1 MNENVWSRATAHGK
15 VNLFFGV
22 GALQLDGYHDVL
34 SIYQA
39 LSLRED
45 ISVRFA
51 FDESSIVVDGTLHE
65 DQLLEVPLG
74 ESNLVAK
81 AAKLIASL
89 GGLEEP
95 KLDFEI
101 FKRVPVAG
109 GMAGGSADAAAAML
123 AANQL
128 LQTGFSSARLIE
140 ESVALGADVPF
151 GLLGGT
157 AVGTGRGEK
166 LESLSLGTE
175 LHLVMIVN
183 ENGLS
188 TPKVYAELD
197 RQRESD
203 GINTRELPAIPSPS
217 ALIDALASA
226 DIGAIA
232 KHIHNDLEPA
242 ALALLPE
249 LELTIA
255 AAERYGALRAFVS
268 GSGPTVAALVETAD
282 DALALEMALR
292 HANFDAFATSSTTHG
307 ARLLDDEGN

>member
-1 MNENVWSRATAHGK
+1 VNENVWSRATAHGK

-45 ISVRFA
+45 VSVRFA
-51 FDESSIVVDGTLHE
+51 FDEASIVVDGTLHE

-123 AANQL
+123 ASNQL

-217 ALIDALASA
+217 ALIEALASA
-226 DIGAIA
+226 DIGAVA
-232 KHIHNDLEPA
+232 MHIHNDLEPA

-292 HANFDAFATSSTTHG
+292 HANFDAFATSSTTQG

>member
-1 MNENVWSRATAHGK
+1 MSNATTSRASACGK

-39 LSLRED
+39 LNLQED
-45 ISVRFA
+45 VSVGFA
-51 FDESSIVVDGTLHE
+51 SGETTVNVEGSINK
-65 DQLLEVPLG
+65 DQLLEVPRSA
-74 ESNLVAK
+74 SNLVVK
-81 AAKLIASL
+81 AAQLVARL

-95 KLDFEI
+95 SLDFEI

-123 AANQL
+123 AANEL
-128 LQTGFSSARLIE
+128 LQTGFSKQRLME

-151 GLLGGT
+151 AILGGT
-157 AVGTGRGEK
+157 ALGAGRGEK
-166 LESLSLGTE
+166 LEPLKLGAQ

-197 RQRESD
+197 RQREAQ
-203 GINTRELPAIPSPS
+203 GINPRELGAIGVPAELIE
-217 ALIDALASA
+217 ALENGDVP
-226 DIGAIA
+226 AIA

-255 AAERYGALRAFVS
+255 AAEKYGALRAFVS
-268 GSGPTVAALVETAD
+268 GSGPTVAALVETHD
-282 DALALEMALR
+282 DAVALALALR
-292 HANFDAFATSSTTHG
+292 HANFDAFAVSSTAHG
-307 ARLLDDEGN
+307 ALLQEAGI

>member
-1 MNENVWSRATAHGK
+1 VNENVWSRATAHGK

-45 ISVRFA
+45 VSVRFA
-51 FDESSIVVDGTLHE
+51 FDEASIVVDGTLHE

-217 ALIDALASA
+217 ALIEALASA
-226 DIGAIA
+226 DIGAVA

-249 LELTIA
+249 LQLTIA

>member
-1 MNENVWSRATAHGK
+1 VNESVWSRATAHGK

-39 LSLRED
+39 LALRED
-45 ISVRFA
+45 VAVRFSHK
-51 FDESSIVVDGTLHE
+51 EPSIVVEGTLKE
-65 DQLLEVPLG
+65 DQLVQVPLG
-74 ESNLVAK
+74 ESNLVVK
-81 AAKLIASL
+81 AARLIASL

-109 GMAGGSADAAAAML
+109 GMAGGSADAAAAVL

-128 LQTGFSSARLIE
+128 LQTGFSTERLIE

-166 LESLSLGTE
+166 LESLSLATE

-197 RQRESD
+197 RQREAAK
-203 GINTRELPAIPSPS
+203 INPRELPAIPRPN
-217 ALIDALASA
+217 ALIEALASA
-226 DIGAIA
+226 DIRAVA
-232 KHIHNDLEPA
+232 EHIHNDLEPA

-282 DALALEMALR
+282 DALALELALR
-292 HANFDAFATSSTTHG
+292 HANFDAFATSSTTQG

>member
-45 ISVRFA
+45 VSVRFA
-51 FDESSIVVDGTLHE
+51 FDEASIVVDGTLHE

-123 AANQL
+123 ASNQL

-217 ALIDALASA
+217 ALIEALASA
-226 DIGAIA
+226 DIGAVA
-232 KHIHNDLEPA
+232 MHIHNDLEPA

-292 HANFDAFATSSTTHG
+292 HANFDAFATSSTTQG